1 MVYYTTDHPAN
12 SGEEKTYMAKVRC
25 PALGC
30 RSTDCTPLTEKNKY
44 KAGKGI
50 VGGAVGAV
58 ALGPVGLL
66 AGAASGFSGKKK
78 IKFMCNKCGKV
89 FEMKI

>member
-1 MVYYTTDHPAN
+1 
-12 SGEEKTYMAKVRC
+12 MAKIKC
-25 PALGC
+25 PGFMC
-30 RSTDCTPLTEKNKY
+30 GSTDVTPLAETGKKY

-66 AGAASGFSGKKK
+66 AGAATGFNGKKK
-78 IKFMCNKCGKV
+78 VKMMCNKCGKV
-89 FEMKI
+89 FEVKL

>member
-1 MVYYTTDHPAN
+1 
-12 SGEEKTYMAKVRC
+12 MAKVRC

-30 RSTDCTPLTEKNKY
+30 RSTDCTPLAEKGKKY
-44 KAGKGI
+44 RTGKGI

-66 AGAASGFSGKKK
+66 AGAASGLNGKKK
-78 IKFMCNKCGKV
+78 VKMMCNKCGKV
-89 FEMKI
+89 FEIKV

>member
-1 MVYYTTDHPAN
+1 
-12 SGEEKTYMAKVRC
+12 MAKIKC
-25 PALGC
+25 PNIAC
-30 RSTDCTPLTEKNKY
+30 RSTLCTPLVEKNKY
-44 KAGKGI
+44 KTGKGL

-78 IKFMCNKCGKV
+78 VKFMCNKCGKV
-89 FEMKI
+89 FEVKV

>member
-1 MVYYTTDHPAN
+1 ME
-12 SGEEKTYMAKVRC
+12 GFIMAKIKC
-25 PALGC
+25 PSITC
-30 RSTDCTPLTEKNKY
+30 RSTGCTPLVETGKKY

-66 AGAASGFSGKKK
+66 AGAATGFNGKKK
-78 IKFMCNKCGKV
+78 VKMMCNKCGKV
-89 FEMKI
+89 FEAKL